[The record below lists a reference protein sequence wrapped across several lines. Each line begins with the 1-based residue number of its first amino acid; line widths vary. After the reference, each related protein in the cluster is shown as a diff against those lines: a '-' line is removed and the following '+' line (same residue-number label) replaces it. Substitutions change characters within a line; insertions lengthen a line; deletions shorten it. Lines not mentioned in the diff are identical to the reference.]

1 MAMDA
6 ILATI
11 VIVISGRAIIVIDI
25 ETVKTTISLT
35 AGPISPTSSSLLR
48 S

>member
-11 VIVISGRAIIVIDI
+11 VDSGRAIIVIDI
-25 ETVKTTISLT
+25 ETVKTTI
-35 AGPISPTSSSLLR
+35 P
-48 S
+48 